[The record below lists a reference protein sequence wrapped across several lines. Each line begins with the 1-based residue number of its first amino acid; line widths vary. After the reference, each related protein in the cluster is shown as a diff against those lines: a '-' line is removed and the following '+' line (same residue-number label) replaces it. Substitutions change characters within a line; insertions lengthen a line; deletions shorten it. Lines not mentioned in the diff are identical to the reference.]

1 MEEKGVRSGASVYE
15 IGDVEMPVRCPIRYF
30 FPHQS
35 VANLSSHY
43 LPSKKK
49 KNNAL
54 EASTGE

>member
-1 MEEKGVRSGASVYE
+1 MRSGASVYE